1 MNNIYPIFKKEVRT
15 YFNSPIA
22 YIFLTLFLILSG
34 YFFGSTLF
42 LQNQADLR
50 SVFGFWVPFFL
61 TLFVP
66 AMTMRLIAEEK
77 RSGTLE
83 VLVTMPIRDSEVI
96 LGKYLA
102 AFVLVLSAILLT
114 FTYPLTIS
122 ILGNADG
129 GSIIGGYIGL
139 TLMGA
144 SYLAIGIYI
153 SSLTENQIVAF
164 IVSLAIIFV
173 LFMLDKILM
182 LVPGGL
188 VSILE
193 YLSINYHFANIA
205 RGVIDSRD
213 LIYYFSLI
221 FLGLFLATR
230 ALSGR
235 KAA

>member
-1 MNNIYPIFKKEVRT
+1 MNNIYAIFKKEVRS

-22 YIFLTLFLILSG
+22 YIFITLFLLLSG

-50 SVFGFWVPFFL
+50 SVFGFWIPFFL
-61 TLFVP
+61 TIFVP
-66 AMTMRLIAEEK
+66 AVTMRLIAEEK

-102 AFVLVLSAILLT
+102 ALVLLVIAIGLT
-114 FTYPLTIS
+114 FTYPITIV
-122 ILGNADG
+122 ILGNPDG
-129 GSIIGGYIGL
+129 GSIFGGYLGL
-139 TLMGA
+139 ILMGA

-153 SSLTENQIVAF
+153 SSMTKNQIVAF
-164 IVSLAIIFV
+164 IISLAIVFAIY
-173 LFMLDKILM
+173 LLDKILM

-188 VSILE
+188 ASILE
-193 YLSINYHFANIA
+193 YLAIDYHFSNIA
-205 RGVIDSRD
+205 RGVIDTRD
-213 LIYYFSLI
+213 VIYYFSLI
-221 FLGLFLATR
+221 FFGLFLATR
-230 ALSGR
+230 ALAGR

>member
-1 MNNIYPIFKKEVRT
+1 MNNIYSIFKKEVRS

-22 YIFLTLFLILSG
+22 YIFITLFLLLSG

-102 AFVLVLSAILLT
+102 AFVLLLTAILLT

-129 GSIIGGYIGL
+129 GSIVGGYLGL
-139 TLMGA
+139 ILMGA
-144 SYLAIGIYI
+144 SYLAIGVYI
-153 SSLTENQIVAF
+153 SSMTENQIVAF
-164 IVSLAIIFV
+164 IISLTIIFA

-182 LVPGGL
+182 LVPSGL

-193 YLSINYHFANIA
+193 YVSINNHFANIA

-213 LIYYFSLI
+213 LIYYLSLI

-230 ALSGR
+230 TLASR
-235 KAA
+235 KSA

>member
-1 MNNIYPIFKKEVRT
+1 MNNIYPIFKKEVRS

-83 VLVTMPIRDSEVI
+83 VLVTMPIKDSEVI

-102 AFVLVLSAILLT
+102 AFALLLTAILLT

-139 TLMGA
+139 ILMGA
-144 SYLAIGIYI
+144 SYLAIGVYI

-188 VSILE
+188 VSLLE
-193 YLSINYHFANIA
+193 YLSINHHFANIA

-213 LIYYFSLI
+213 LVYYFSLI